1 MNYLMNRFQKLT
13 VEEKETVWAVLDAAL
28 FKSLQNT
35 FTQAPAS
42 CFSLEVLFGSVY
54 IIHNLLVC
62 LWAAIISTTAIDL
75 IVEDNE
81 LLLPLYDRDRNS

>member
-1 MNYLMNRFQKLT
+1 MNAVMNDLMNRFQKLT

-42 CFSLEVLFGSVY
+42 CFSLEVLFGPMY
-54 IIHNLLVC
+54 IIHTPLVC
-62 LWAAIISTTAIDL
+62 FWVAIISTTTIDL
-75 IVEDNE
+75 IVGHNE
-81 LLLPLYDRDRNS
+81 LLLPL